1 MHLALK
7 GNLAEAAI
15 FASGA
20 LIRNGAAA
28 DPKL

>member
-7 GNLAEAAI
+7 RNLAEGLI
-15 FASGA
+15 ASGA
-20 LIRNGAAA
+20 LISIGAAA